1 MSSLFIDTTGHFTI
15 GLLSS
20 DWKWREYSYSPE
32 LRSSASKIHSSL
44 YHLLKNQG
52 MSIKDVER
60 VFFLNGPGSY
70 TGVRVSEGMAQ
81 IFSWLSLQTYSFY
94 HHDVP
99 RFLGHKKGHFLTNAF
114 KREVFSFA
122 WDGEGDEQ
130 GLIEENELEDFLEK
144 NGLRDYPHFFIK
156 SNLLASSSI
165 TKDVFYT
172 ADLIKEHPKEVFKAI
187 LKIGL
192 RQGPFYF
199 RSLEKE
205 FKPSY

>member
-20 DWKWREYSYSPE
+20 DWKWREYSYSTE

-52 MSIKDVER
+52 MSIKEVER

-130 GLIEENELEDFLEK
+130 GLIEENELDDFLEK
-144 NGLRDYPHFFIK
+144 NNLRDYPHFFIK
-156 SNLLASSSI
+156 SNLLSSSSI